1 MNKFTL
7 AALAATSTTALTALA
22 ALYGDTPN
30 ATHAW
35 SVHDMN
41 RPRPKVIQAEP
52 GKPPSDAIVLFDGVS
67 VDAWCMGRNENEPC
81 KWNVVD
87 GAMEVTRGTGE
98 IRTKQSFGDCQLH
111 IEWAA
116 PAKVEGGGQGR
127 GNSGIFLMG
136 QHEVQVLDCYD
147 NETYADGQTG
157 SIYAETPPLVNACRK
172 PGEFQSYDI
181 IFHQPIW
188 EGNVMKF
195 PGSLS
200 VFHNG
205 VLIQDHWELEGTATH
220 MTRRPLKNKYAE
232 KLPLRIQDHGNPV
245 RFRNI
250 WIREI
255 PSRYANTTH
264 GGPGVKEADVMALRK
279 ETAALLEK
287 KVKWDAPN
295 TFETLRQ
302 AMEVLSYEKTE
313 ARMEPFI
320 KLAQAYLEGLA
331 KLDAE
336 ALKNKKDE
344 IITLR
349 NDTNVLIRN
358 GVFAD
363 TCKLRAGLQKII
375 DEQGFEKKR

>member
-1 MNKFTL
+1 MNKITL
-7 AALAATSTTALTALA
+7 AALAATSTTAITVCA

-52 GKPPSDAIVLFDGVS
+52 SKPPSDAVVLFDGTS
-67 VDAWCMGRNENEPC
+67 LDAWCMGRDENEPC
-81 KWNVVD
+81 KWKVAD
-87 GAMEVTRGTGE
+87 GAMEVAKGE

-116 PAKVEGGGQGR
+116 PAKGDATGQGR

-136 QHEVQVLDCYD
+136 QHEVQVLDCYN

-157 SIYAETPPLVNACRK
+157 SIYGETPPLVNACRK
-172 PGEFQSYDI
+172 PGEFQTYDI

-188 EGNVMKF
+188 EGAVMKH
-195 PGSLS
+195 PGTIT

-220 MTRRPLKNKYAE
+220 MTRRPLKAKYAE
-232 KLPLRIQDHGNPV
+232 KLPLRLQDHGNPV
-245 RFRNI
+245 RYRNI

-264 GGPGVKEADVMALRK
+264 GGPGAKESDVMALRK
-279 ETAALLEK
+279 ETAAALEK
-287 KVKWDAPN
+287 NVKWDNPN
-295 TFETLRQ
+295 KVETLRQ
-302 AMEVLSYEKTE
+302 VMEIFAYDKTE
-313 ARMEPFI
+313 ARMEPFV
-320 KLAQAYLEGLA
+320 KLANAYLEDLA

-336 ALKNKKDE
+336 ALKNKKGE
-344 IITLR
+344 VITLR

-375 DEQGFEKKR
+375 AEQGFEKKK

>member
-1 MNKFTL
+1 
-7 AALAATSTTALTALA
+7 
-22 ALYGDTPN
+22 
-30 ATHAW
+30 
-35 SVHDMN
+35 MN

-52 GKPPSDAIVLFDGVS
+52 SKPPSDAVVLFDGTS
-67 VDAWCMGRNENEPC
+67 LDAWCMGRDENEPC
-81 KWNVVD
+81 KWKVAD
-87 GAMEVTRGTGE
+87 GAMEVAKGE

-116 PAKVEGGGQGR
+116 PAKGDATGQGR

-136 QHEVQVLDCYD
+136 QHEVQVLDCYN

-157 SIYAETPPLVNACRK
+157 SIYGETPPLVNACRK
-172 PGEFQSYDI
+172 PGEFQTYDI

-188 EGNVMKF
+188 EGAVMKH
-195 PGSLS
+195 PGTIT

-220 MTRRPLKNKYAE
+220 MTRRPLKAKYAE
-232 KLPLRIQDHGNPV
+232 KLPLRLQDHGNPV
-245 RFRNI
+245 RYRNI

-264 GGPGVKEADVMALRK
+264 GGPGAKESDVMALRK
-279 ETAALLEK
+279 ETAAALEK
-287 KVKWDAPN
+287 NVKWDNPN
-295 TFETLRQ
+295 KVETLRQ
-302 AMEVLSYEKTE
+302 VMEIFAYDKTE
-313 ARMEPFI
+313 ARMEPFV
-320 KLAQAYLEGLA
+320 KLANAYLEDLA

-336 ALKNKKDE
+336 ALKNKKGE
-344 IITLR
+344 VITLR

-375 DEQGFEKKR
+375 AEQGFEKKK